1 MRRKIMTLCECP
13 GCQIT
18 IDIANFDEMAIIE
31 CPKCRMHLEVVSIDP
46 PIVEEALDEIS
57 REWEE

>member
-1 MRRKIMTLCECP
+1 MTTCECP
-13 GCQIT
+13 GCHMML
-18 IDIANFDEMAIIE
+18 DIANYDEMDVVE